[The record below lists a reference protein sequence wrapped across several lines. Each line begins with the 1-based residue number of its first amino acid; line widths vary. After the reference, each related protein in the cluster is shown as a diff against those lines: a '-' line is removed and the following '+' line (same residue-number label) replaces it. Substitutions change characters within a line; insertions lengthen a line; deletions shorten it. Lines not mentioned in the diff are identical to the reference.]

1 MTCQKFKF
9 DTLPEIIVEEE
20 EDVLSSNE
28 SQLET
33 GSKDSSFATIDGLVW
48 DTSKRW
54 SIRYV

>member
-1 MTCQKFKF
+1 MTCQKFKS

-33 GSKDSSFATIDGLVW
+33 GSKDSSFATIDGLV
-48 DTSKRW
+48 
-54 SIRYV
+54 